1 MDPSPARLSRD
12 ADRPDQAHW
21 LTSGFSISNAVDQ
34 LIERIAPCPW
44 VGHTGGQPFDPRMWP
59 DARPRPLYTAD
70 ERRRRDATPWTLV
83 QGILAP
89 LQFLAFGVS
98 VILIARYLTTGH
110 GLALAEASI
119 LVKTALLYTIM
130 ITGSVWEKVVFGR
143 WLFAPSFFWEDLVSM
158 LVLTLQ
164 TAYVAALLAGWGA
177 PRDQLMIAVA
187 AYGAYA
193 VNATQFLLKLRAARL
208 QGAPAAAM
216 AGLGHAG

>member
-1 MDPSPARLSRD
+1 
-12 ADRPDQAHW
+12 
-21 LTSGFSISNAVDQ
+21 
-34 LIERIAPCPW
+34 
-44 VGHTGGQPFDPRMWP
+44 MWP